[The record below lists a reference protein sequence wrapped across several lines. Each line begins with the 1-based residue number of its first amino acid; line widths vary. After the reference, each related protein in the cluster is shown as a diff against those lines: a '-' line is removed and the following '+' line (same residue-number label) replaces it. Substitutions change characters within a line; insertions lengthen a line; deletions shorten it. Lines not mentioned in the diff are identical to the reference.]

1 VQELIN
7 SLAGPA
13 KEVYVSES
21 IVVCQSA
28 IITCDAPNITCPRL
42 PMLLNKH
49 TAQEHN
55 PLWGWT
61 KVNIIV
67 TLVEIMVTF
76 CELQNVIRV

>member
-42 PMLLNKH
+42 PMLLNNIQH
-49 TAQEHN
+49 RSIT
-55 PLWGWT
+55 PLGWT